1 MFKNYIQK
9 KLEKY
14 VVKYFAKHP
23 EVKLVV
29 VAGSVGKTST
39 KVGIATVLSQKYK
52 VRLHEG
58 NHNTHLSAPLAIL
71 GVEYPDN
78 VKSLTAWLAVFR
90 AARARIHGPTD
101 VDVIVQELGV
111 DRQGD
116 MAKFARY
123 LRADVGVVTSVA
135 PEHMEYL
142 ETMDIVAK
150 EELGVATFSQLV
162 LINRDDVDGVYA
174 SYLTNANMTTY
185 GTSGAAEYRFEDGD
199 FSLDQG
205 HNGILIAPDITP
217 PRIDVTIHV
226 VGEHN
231 LRPAVAAA
239 TLGVKLGLSAHEIQA
254 GLAAIRPV
262 KGRMNIL
269 RGVNDTTIIDDTYN
283 ASPSAMS
290 SALQTLYQL
299 QAPQRIALLG
309 SMNELGA
316 TSPAEHEA
324 IGKICDPSLLA
335 WVITIGED
343 AEKYL
348 AAAARANGCQVKSF
362 ASALQAGA
370 FVHKILEPGAIILAK
385 GSEGKIY
392 TEEAVKILLHS
403 TDDEEQ
409 LVRQSLNWLEVKQK
423 FFSSFPDGNGVL
435 S

>member
-1 MFKNYIQK
+1 MFKTYIQK
-9 KLEKY
+9 KLESY
-14 VVKYFAKHP
+14 VQQYFKKHP

-39 KVGIATVLSQKYK
+39 KVAIATVLSQKYK

-78 VKSLTAWLAVFR
+78 VKNPLQWLAVFR
-90 AARARIHGPTD
+90 AAHARVHGPSD
-101 VDVIVQELGV
+101 VDVVVQELGI

-123 LRADVGVVTSVA
+123 LQADIGVVTSVA

-142 ETMDIVAK
+142 QTMDIVAK
-150 EELGVATFSQLV
+150 EELGIAAFSQQV
-162 LINRDDVDGVYA
+162 LINRDDVDGSFA
-174 SYLTNANMTTY
+174 SYLTNPNLVTY
-185 GTSGAAEYRFEDGD
+185 GTSGAAEYRFEGGD
-199 FSLDQG
+199 FSLENG
-205 HNGILIAPDITP
+205 HSGILIAPGATP

-231 LRPAVAAA
+231 LRPAVGAAA
-239 TLGVKLGLSAHEIQA
+239 VGVKLGLSAHEIQA

-283 ASPSAMS
+283 ASPSAVS

-299 QAPQRIALLG
+299 QTPQRIALLG
-309 SMNELGA
+309 SMNELGT
-316 TSPAEHEA
+316 TSAAEHEA
-324 IGKICDPSLLA
+324 IGKMCDPSLLA
-335 WVITIGED
+335 WVVTIGED
-343 AEKYL
+343 AKRYL
-348 AAAARANGCQVKSF
+348 APAARANGCQVKSF
-362 ASALQAGA
+362 TTALQAGA

-392 TEEAVKILLHS
+392 TEEAVKMLLHS
-403 TDDEEQ
+403 TDDEQ
-409 LVRQSLNWLEVKQK
+409 HLVRQSIKWLDIKQK
-423 FFSSFPDGNGVL
+423 FFSQFS
-435 S
+435 